1 LAEFTTDRENKK
13 IAAIEDLMDRLLGI
27 PVNPGYKEA
36 TSLQKRPLKQRDSI
50 PTFLHY
56 FNVPH

>member
-1 LAEFTTDRENKK
+1 
-13 IAAIEDLMDRLLGI
+13 MDRLLGI
-27 PVNPGYKEA
+27 PVNSGHKEA